1 MSMNKI
7 KENFENTSF
16 GVAALLAIGGIAGFL
31 TIAATQIIVSG
42 IVITVLWSW
51 FVTPL
56 FGLPALSIPY
66 AIGLSLI
73 THYMTF
79 QYTGDESE
87 DKAKYWLT
95 MFLRPCLT
103 IIVGY
108 IVKVFI

>member
-1 MSMNKI
+1 MNIYKI
-7 KENFENTSF
+7 KDKSESSIF
-16 GVAALLAIGGIAGFL
+16 GIWLLATAGVAGFL

-42 IVITVLWSW
+42 IVITVLWDW

-73 THYMTF
+73 THYMTY
-79 QYTGDESE
+79 QYDGAESE

-108 IVKVFI
+108 IVKAFI